1 MATSDNQNAQQLEQE
16 LRPQSRSESGKID
29 ILSGIVLVLSLLLIV
44 YISYDTFMNIPFLS
58 NHKYMTFQFWVCVAF
73 LLDFF
78 IDFAYAR
85 NKKEYLKRR
94 WFFFFISIPYLNL
107 VNSFNITVPAD
118 ILFFLR
124 FIPLVR
130 RLLALDGYR
139 IHIHQPRG
147 IVDGAIHGNPHSPCL
162 LSGTDFLL

>member
-16 LRPQSRSESGKID
+16 LRPQSRSEKVVKSICR
-29 ILSGIVLVLSLLLIV
+29 GIVLVLSLLLIV

-78 IDFAYAR
+78 IKFAYAR
-85 NKKEYLKRR
+85 NKKDYLKRR

-107 VNSFNITVPAD
+107 VNTFKITVPSD

-130 RLLALDGYR
+130 EIGRA
-139 IHIHQPRG
+139 H
-147 IVDGAIHGNPHSPCL
+147 V
-162 LSGTDFLL
+162 